1 MIRGSRRLGFAESTF
16 RVFGFSVGS
25 LLWST
30 RMLFLALLSAV
41 PVLIALVAR
50 VAEARGTPLPLAG
63 GEPLAGTGLF
73 GTMVWAAYVR
83 FIVPVFGVFLGTGL
97 IADEVEDR
105 TITYLFT
112 RPIPRGSVL
121 VGKYLA
127 YLVCT
132 TSVVLPSLMLTY
144 FALVPLSAVATSFPQ
159 LMLDFAIV
167 VIGLATYGALFGLV
181 GVVVRRSIV
190 AGLVFV
196 FGWEPLVLLLPG
208 YLKRASVAFYVQSLV
223 PHSVPRSEVT
233 FLPQLVVREVMAP
246 GSAVLWLCVI
256 LAACL
261 ALAIRAV
268 GRRDYVLDQ

>member
-16 RVFGFSVGS
+16 RVFGFSVGT

-30 RMLFLALLSAV
+30 RMLFLALLSAI
-41 PVLIALVAR
+41 PVVIALVAR
-50 VAEARGTPLPLAG
+50 VAEARGRPL
-63 GEPLAGTGLF
+63 PLAGTGLF

-144 FALVPLSAVATSFPQ
+144 FVLVPLSGVAASFPQ

-167 VIGLATYGALFGLV
+167 AIGLATYGALFGLV
-181 GVVVRRSIV
+181 GVVMRRSIV

-223 PHSVPRSEVT
+223 PHAVPRSEAT
-233 FLPQLVVREVMAP
+233 LLPQLVVREVMAP
-246 GSAVLWLCVI
+246 GSAVLWLCVL

-261 ALAIRAV
+261 ALAVRAI

>member
-1 MIRGSRRLGFAESTF
+1 MIRGSRRLGFAESTL
-16 RVFGFSVGS
+16 RVFGFSMGS
-25 LLWST
+25 LLWSK

-41 PVLIALVAR
+41 PVVIALVAR

-63 GEPLAGTGLF
+63 GEPLVGTGLF

-121 VGKYLA
+121 IGKYLA

-144 FALVPLSAVATSFPQ
+144 FALVPLSAVAASFPQ
-159 LMLDFAIV
+159 LMLDFGIV
-167 VIGLATYGALFGLV
+167 VVGLATYGALFGLV

-223 PHSVPRSEVT
+223 PHAAPRSEAS

-246 GSAVLWLCVI
+246 GSAVLWLCVV
-256 LAACL
+256 LAVCL
-261 ALAIRAV
+261 ALAVRAV

>member
-1 MIRGSRRLGFAESTF
+1 MIRRSRGLGFAESTL

-25 LLWST
+25 LLWSK

-41 PVLIALVAR
+41 PVVIALVAR
-50 VAEARGTPLPLAG
+50 VAEARGTPLHLAG
-63 GEPLAGTGLF
+63 SETLVGTGLF

-105 TITYLFT
+105 TIVYLFT

-121 VGKYLA
+121 IGKYLA

-196 FGWEPLVLLLPG
+196 FGWEPIVLLLPG

-261 ALAIRAV
+261 ALAVRTV

>member
-1 MIRGSRRLGFAESTF
+1 MIRGSRRLGFAESTL

-25 LLWST
+25 LLWSK

-41 PVLIALVAR
+41 PVVIALVAR
-50 VAEARGTPLPLAG
+50 VAEARGTPLPLTG
-63 GEPLAGTGLF
+63 GESLVGTGLF

-121 VGKYLA
+121 IGKYLA

-144 FALVPLSAVATSFPQ
+144 FALVPLSAVAASFSQ
-159 LMLDFAIV
+159 LMLDFGIV
-167 VIGLATYGALFGLV
+167 VVGLATYGALFGLV

-223 PHSVPRSEVT
+223 PHAVPRSEAT

-246 GSAVLWLCVI
+246 GSAVLWLCVV
-256 LAACL
+256 LAVCL
-261 ALAIRAV
+261 SLAVRAV